1 MNINI
6 LQNIVQKIG
15 YTILFKEIYLSNSK
29 LKYPSRLNP
38 KHGMDHND
46 VGAM

>member
-1 MNINI
+1 MG
-6 LQNIVQKIG
+6 K
-15 YTILFKEIYLSNSK
+15 YAILFKEKYLFK

-46 VGAM
+46 IGAL